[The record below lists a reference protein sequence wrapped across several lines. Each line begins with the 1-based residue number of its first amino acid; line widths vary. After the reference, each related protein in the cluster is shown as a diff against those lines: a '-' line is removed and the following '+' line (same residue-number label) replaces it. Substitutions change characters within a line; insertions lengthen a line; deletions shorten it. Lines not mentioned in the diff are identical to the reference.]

1 VSLFEELKRRNVF
14 RVGIAYVMLGWVVLQ
29 GRGFHARSDWRARI
43 GDPGVRGGGGCRAAV
58 RAVFRLGLRD
68 DPGMPEKMVNNSSAL
83 KTMA

>member
-14 RVGIAYVMLGWVVLQ
+14 RVGIAYVMLQ

-43 GDPGVRGGGGCRAAV
+43 GDPGIRGGGGCRAAV